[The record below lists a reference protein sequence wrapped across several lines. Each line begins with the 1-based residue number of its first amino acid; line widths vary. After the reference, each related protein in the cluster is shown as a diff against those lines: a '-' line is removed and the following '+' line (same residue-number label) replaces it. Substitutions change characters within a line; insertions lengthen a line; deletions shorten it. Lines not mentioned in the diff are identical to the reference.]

1 MRIHSCA
8 LFLIFLG
15 SLGQATTPAYSQMD
29 RARALSQTNLPGEI
43 RQLGVSSS
51 SNALPES
58 AQAATPPAGLIYGT
72 TRYFGQLTELAGF
85 ALADLNHDG
94 ILDLVAPQFGM
105 SNIAICLGDAAH
117 PGTFLSPTF
126 VNTPTASVDSISVG
140 DLNGDGL
147 LDLIVG
153 DSSNNDAEVLLQ
165 DPAHPGTFLP
175 ATHVGATQARPLI
188 ADMNHDGTPDIVLFP
203 GNDRVT
209 VLLGNPQNPGSFLTP
224 AITQPITNDI
234 HAVAIADM
242 NNDGLPDIVVSNT
255 NAKTISVL
263 LNDANHPGNL
273 LPKVDYPTGASVFDL
288 AVGDLNHDGIPDVV
302 LGAVSSGVTVLLGS
316 TSDPGQL
323 MPPQSYPV
331 TATPAGGRSL
341 GVAIGDIDGDGIPDI
356 VSGNYGPVFDLLL
369 GNGDGTFKP
378 AAPFATGPTPNTF
391 EATSMAIGDVD
402 GDGLND
408 VVVGQFYQN
417 SAQIFL
423 HQPSTLPLAI
433 TATDLSP
440 SATSVVVGSSVTI
453 TVKVSSFTNPPTG
466 SVTLYESTGSTFSPI
481 ATLTL
486 DGTGAA
492 TYTTTTLQLGSH
504 DFKAHF
510 PGDTIYAPSTSVVE
524 TVVVN
529 NVPTVSMTLTGT
541 PNPGPLGQNVALTVT
556 VISSG
561 PTPTGNVTF
570 LDGGPA
576 GSVIGT
582 APLNSN
588 GVAVFNTSSLILGTH
603 TITAVYGGDSNYD
616 TRSATLMEIIR
627 YPAATI
633 SLTSSLNPAPVGQS
647 VTFTAK
653 LMEQGGPAPKGNVI
667 FKDNGRQIAQV
678 SLAADGSAT
687 FSTSA
692 LTFGSHTIQAIYS
705 GDANYD
711 SQSTSLIE
719 TVNPGATV
727 MTLTVSPN
735 PAFAGRAV
743 TLQGHMNG
751 LGIPPGSVT
760 FLDGTTPIGTIA
772 LDDTGTAV
780 LTTSQLQVGT
790 HPLTATFT
798 PNTISTSFTST
809 VVDEVII
816 PTNSDYKLTT
826 GDSLTLITEHH
837 GTATVTATA
846 LGGLSDTV
854 SLTCGSLPQYVTC
867 QVTPAQINI
876 TDGTPQNITVYIDT
890 DQVLGY
896 ASVTGHAN
904 IFSHAT
910 DTQHS
915 GIALAVLLPCLLI
928 GLPLR
933 RRNIKVSL
941 VALAVLA
948 FLTGGITGCSNK
960 YPLSTPPGTY
970 GIVIHG
976 HGQISGLDRTTTLT
990 LVVTAKN

>member
-1 MRIHSCA
+1 
-8 LFLIFLG
+8 
-15 SLGQATTPAYSQMD
+15 
-29 RARALSQTNLPGEI
+29 
-43 RQLGVSSS
+43 
-51 SNALPES
+51 
-58 AQAATPPAGLIYGT
+58 
-72 TRYFGQLTELAGF
+72 
-85 ALADLNHDG
+85 
-94 ILDLVAPQFGM
+94 M

-117 PGTFLSPTF
+117 PGTFLPPTF

-147 LDLIVG
+147 PDLIVG
-153 DSSNNDAEVLLQ
+153 DSDNNYAAVLPQ
-165 DPAHPGTFLP
+165 DPAHPGTFLT
-175 ATHVGATQARPLI
+175 ANHVGATQAKPLI
-188 ADMNHDGTPDIVLFP
+188 AEMNHDGTPDIVLFP
-203 GNDRVT
+203 GNAQAT

-234 HAVAIADM
+234 HSVAIADM
-242 NNDGLPDIVVSNT
+242 NNDGLPDIVISNT
-255 NAKTISVL
+255 NAKTVSVL

-273 LPKVDYPTGASVFDL
+273 LPRVDYPTGASVFDL

-302 LGAVSSGVTVLLGS
+302 LGGVSSGVIVLLGS

-323 MPPQSYPV
+323 MPPQSYPA

-378 AAPFATGPTPNTF
+378 AAPLATCPTPSTF

-417 SAQIFL
+417 SVQIFL
-423 HQPSTLPLAI
+423 HQPSALPLAI

-486 DGTGAA
+486 DGIGTA
-492 TYTTTTLQLGSH
+492 TYTTTALQVGSH
-504 DFKAHF
+504 NFKAHF
-510 PGDTIYAPSTSVVE
+510 PGDTIYAPSISLVE
-524 TVVVN
+524 TIVVN
-529 NVPTVSMTLTGT
+529 NVPTVSMTLSGT
-541 PNPGPLGQNVALTVT
+541 PNPDTLGENVALTAT
-556 VISSG
+556 IKSTG
-561 PTPTGNVTF
+561 PTPTGSVTL
-570 LDGGPA
+570 LDS

-582 APLNSN
+582 APLNST
-588 GVAVFNTSSLILGTH
+588 GVAVFNTTSLTLGIH

-616 TRSATLMEIIR
+616 SRSATLTEVIR

-647 VTFTAK
+647 ITFTAK
-653 LMEQGGPAPKGNVI
+653 VMEQGWPAPTSNVI

-692 LTFGSHTIQAIYS
+692 LTFGSHTIQAVYS

-735 PAFAGRAV
+735 PAFAGRPV
-743 TLQGHMNG
+743 TLQGHLNG
-751 LGIPPGSVT
+751 LGIPPGSAT
-760 FLDGTTPIGTIA
+760 FFDGSTPIGTIA

-876 TDGTPQNITVYIDT
+876 TDGTPQNITV
-890 DQVLGY
+890 
-896 ASVTGHAN
+896 HR
-904 IFSHAT
+904 H
-910 DTQHS
+910 
-915 GIALAVLLPCLLI
+915 
-928 GLPLR
+928 R
-933 RRNIKVSL
+933 
-941 VALAVLA
+941 
-948 FLTGGITGCSNK
+948 
-960 YPLSTPPGTY
+960 PGPR
-970 GIVIHG
+970 IRKRHRPRK
-976 HGQISGLDRTTTLT
+976 HL
-990 LVVTAKN
+990 